1 VPTYLEYLLTTGRIA
16 QAQALLDAPLDVR
29 LNRDLA
35 PISYFYDLAVWLSR
49 FYGPFSQATAM
60 ASRLSLAWL
69 APPLLLAAVL
79 LRRHAVPAAIGFI
92 GLAEMALEVVILF
105 SFQVVH
111 GYVYGQVGL
120 IVTAFM
126 LGLALG
132 GALTNRVKW
141 SEAALSGESPEK
153 TRLRRPRLSPRSAL
167 GSITVGIT
175 LLALGLPSL
184 ISLRPPAWAFPLL
197 ALAAGGLTGMAYPLA
212 VACFPGDT
220 ERVAGLLYGA
230 DLVGGCLGAV
240 LASVFLV
247 PILGIPQT
255 CMAIGLV
262 GLGGLVALL

>member
-1 VPTYLEYLLTTGRIA
+1 MAKPT
-16 QAQALLDAPLDVR
+16 
-29 LNRDLA
+29 
-35 PISYFYDLAVWLSR
+35 
-49 FYGPFSQATAM
+49 
-60 ASRLSLAWL
+60 
-69 APPLLLAAVL
+69 
-79 LRRHAVPAAIGFI
+79 IGFI
-92 GLAEMALEVVILF
+92 GLVEMALEVVILF

-132 GALTNRVKW
+132 AALTNRTQWHKALPS
-141 SEAALSGESPEK
+141 SESAQRA
-153 TRLRRPRLSPRSAL
+153 RRRRPRLSPRSAL
-167 GSITVGIT
+167 ALIALGIT
-175 LLALGLPSL
+175 LLALSLPGLM
-184 ISLRPPAWAFPLL
+184 SLRPPAWGFPLL
-197 ALAAGGLTGMAYPLA
+197 ALAAGGLTGMAYPVA

-255 CMAIGLV
+255 CVAVALV
-262 GLGGLVALL
+262 GLAGVVALL